1 MKISACLLSLALAQ
15 DGDAS
20 QGAQSQGA
28 QSQGAQSAD
37 SGYGAEQEPA
47 QESYGQ
53 ESYGEAAPTYAAA
66 EVHVAKAA
74 AICFKGCPSHS
85 PCFGAGGCQPKAC
98 GHQEAYGEE
107 AHYGAEQSAGYRR
120 LQAYGE
126 EAQQSY
132 GEAAPAYAEAAP
144 SYAAP
149 KLSCGCPAG
158 SFDSAHLG
166 LTTPIMLWIAFILLF
181 IPSFFFMCQGFRT
194 IEAIAGANSAF
205 TANYN
210 SLLATAFPPASVAA
224 TGGANLGLTHGTAAQ
239 AEAILQLERI
249 DAVVFGLPINAGIVT
264 TIASLA
270 YLAMATGHG
279 FVIKCNGRAF
289 YYARYIDWFFTTPLL
304 LLDCLVIAG
313 TGFSSMAVSFMITF
327 DILMIAAGLIGE
339 LIEDSFRWAFFGF
352 GMLFFIPIIWYL
364 CRADGSDGQM
374 CGATEGALP
383 VQRVAQ
389 QVIFMTWFLWMFY
402 PIVWVLCNTGGTAI
416 TGASY
421 SHASY
426 GVATESSYGEEASAQ
441 YRSLQ
446 GTEFKP
452 AGVIS
457 VTTEAWIYTVLD
469 ILAKSGFGII
479 ITCTTL
485 AYDFLLFDSAING
498 PFTVAASNGKTGWSK
513 GQPKAMVPAVASML

>member
-20 QGAQSQGA
+20 QGAQSDGA
-28 QSQGAQSAD
+28 KASQGAES
-37 SGYGAEQEPA
+37 SGYGAEQSEQA
-47 QESYGQ
+47 ESYGQ
-53 ESYGEAAPTYAAA
+53 ESYGEAAPSYA
-66 EVHVAKAA
+66 VAKAA

-98 GHQEAYGEE
+98 GQQEAYGEE
-107 AHYGAEQSAGYRR
+107 IHYGAEQSAGYRR

-132 GEAAPAYAEAAP
+132 GEAAPVYAAAP

-166 LTTPIMLWIAFILLF
+166 LTTPMLWIAFILLF
-181 IPSFFFMCQGFRT
+181 IPSFFFMCQGFRN
-194 IEAIAGANSAF
+194 IPDGAFAQQYNEKVAIAYPPTNAVGA
-205 TANYN
+205 T
-210 SLLATAFPPASVAA
+210 
-224 TGGANLGLTHGTAAQ
+224 GTAAQ

-313 TGFSSMAVSFMITF
+313 TGFSSMAVSFMFTF
-327 DILMIAAGLIGE
+327 DILMIAAGLVGE

-374 CGATEGALP
+374 CGAAEGAIP
-383 VQRVAQ
+383 AQRLSQ
-389 QVIFMTWFLWMFY
+389 QVIFLTWFLWMFY
-402 PIVWVLCNTGGTAI
+402 PIVWILCNTGGTAI

-426 GVATESSYGEEASAQ
+426 GVATESYGEEASAQ
-441 YRSLQ
+441 HRSLQ

-469 ILAKSGFGII
+469 ILAKSGFGTI
-479 ITCTTL
+479 ITCTAL
-485 AYDFLLFDSAING
+485 SYDFLLWDSADG
-498 PFTVAASNGKTGWSK
+498 EYTVACSNGKTGWNNQKPAGSI
-513 GQPKAMVPAVASML
+513 VPTAVSML

>member
-1 MKISACLLSLALAQ
+1 MKISAALLSLALAQ
-15 DGDAS
+15 DDAS
-20 QGAQSQGA
+20 QGAQSDGA
-28 QSQGAQSAD
+28 QSGEKAES
-37 SGYGAEQEPA
+37 YGQEPAA

-53 ESYGEAAPTYAAA
+53 ESYGEAAPAYAAVD
-66 EVHVAKAA
+66 VHVRKAA
-74 AICFKGCPSHS
+74 AVCFKGCPSHS

-98 GHQEAYGEE
+98 GQQEAYGVE
-107 AHYGAEQSAGYRR
+107 AHYEAEQPNGYRR
-120 LQAYGE
+120 LQSYGGE

-132 GEAAPAYAEAAP
+132 GAQSYGEAAPV

-166 LTTPIMLWIAFILLF
+166 VTSNIMLWIAFVLLF
-181 IPSFFFMCQGFRT
+181 LPSFFFICQGYRA
-194 IEAIAGANSAF
+194 IEQVLRNNPQQLAAYQSLQATAYPPLSATGAN
-205 TANYN
+205 
-210 SLLATAFPPASVAA
+210 
-224 TGGANLGLTHGTAAQ
+224 GTPAQ
-239 AEAILQLERI
+239 ASAILSLARL
-249 DAVVFGLPINAGIVT
+249 DAVFFGLPMNAGIVT

-270 YLAMATGHG
+270 YLVMATGHG

-289 YYARYIDWFFTTPLL
+289 YYARYVDWFFTTPLL
-304 LLDCLVIAG
+304 LLDVLVVSG
-313 TGFSSMAVSFMITF
+313 TGFSSMALSFMFTF
-327 DILMIAAGLIGE
+327 DVLMIAAGLIGE

-421 SHASY
+421 GHASY
-426 GVATESSYGEEASAQ
+426 GESAE
-441 YRSLQ
+441 YRMLQ
-446 GTEFKP
+446 GTDFKP
-452 AGVIS
+452 AGIIS
-457 VTTEAWIYTVLD
+457 ATTEAWIYTVLD
-469 ILAKSGFGII
+469 ILAKSGVGMA
-479 ITCTTL
+479 ITCTSLDYT
-485 AYDFLLFDSAING
+485 FLCIEECEERCSNG
-498 PFTVAASNGKTGWSK
+498 ECATECESNGKCGWNKPYTGTVTAQA
-513 GQPKAMVPAVASML
+513 GSML

>member
-20 QGAQSQGA
+20 QGAQSDGA
-28 QSQGAQSAD
+28 QSQGAQTQDA
-37 SGYGAEQEPA
+37 GYGGEQA
-47 QESYGQ
+47 ESYGQ
-53 ESYGEAAPTYAAA
+53 ESYGEAAPSYAAA
-66 EVHVAKAA
+66 EVHVHKAA

-98 GHQEAYGEE
+98 GQQAAYAEE
-107 AHYGAEQSAGYRR
+107 AHYGVEQSAGYRR
-120 LQAYGE
+120 LQTYGE
-126 EAQQSY
+126 EDQQSY
-132 GEAAPAYAEAAP
+132 GEAAPAYEAP

-166 LTTPIMLWIAFILLF
+166 LTTPIMLWIAFVLLF
-181 IPSFFFMCQGFRT
+181 IPSFFFICQGHRSFDVSPAYREL
-194 IEAIAGANSAF
+194 EAIA
-205 TANYN
+205 
-210 SLLATAFPPASVAA
+210 FPPSSD
-224 TGGANLGLTHGTAAQ
+224 TAVTTEAQ
-239 AEAILQLERI
+239 ASAQLQLERI
-249 DAVVFGLPINAGIVT
+249 DAVIFGLPINAGIVT

-270 YLAMATGHG
+270 YLTMATGHG

-289 YYARYIDWFFTTPLL
+289 YYARYIDWIFTTPLL
-304 LLDCLVIAG
+304 LWDALVLAG
-313 TGFSSMAVSFMITF
+313 TGFSSMVVTFMITF

-364 CRADGSDGQM
+364 CRADGSDGVM
-374 CGATEGALP
+374 CGAATGLTPIERLS
-383 VQRVAQ
+383 Q
-389 QVIFMTWFLWMFY
+389 QVIFLTWFLWMFY
-402 PIVWVLCNTGGTAI
+402 PIVWVLTNTGGTAI

-426 GVATESSYGEEASAQ
+426 GVATEASYGGEAQGQ

-446 GTEFKP
+446 GSEFKP
-452 AGVIS
+452 AGIIS

-469 ILAKSGFGII
+469 ILAKTGFGTII
-479 ITCTTL
+479 CCTTL
-485 AYDFLLFDSAING
+485 SYDFLFWEG
-498 PFTVAASNGKTGWSK
+498 PNCEFSVASRNGKTGWKPSENK
-513 GQPKAMVPAVASML
+513 MVEHSVSML